1 MSDALHNDTVWS
13 NRSFVQLFWA
23 HTISLVG
30 TAIGTA
36 AIALLAEDLSQGSGP
51 RVLGYTLT
59 IRIVVFLFFGPFAGS
74 LSDLIGRK
82 FQMIFSDILRALVM
96 GSLFFVSAEWQ
107 LYLLAF
113 VLHLSSAIFT
123 PIYKSVIPGIV
134 GEELY
139 PKALAYGT
147 VAYNL
152 SDILGMLAG
161 GLLIY
166 YFGFEFGFGVDAAT
180 FLISALLIA
189 IVRFPQRPDKKEKER
204 SEIFFGIRRMFS
216 VPGLRRSLMLSLQ
229 VSIVGGLAIVTTAGY
244 VKNELGMEEAFYPV
258 AMSVMGIGA
267 MLAAIY
273 FSRCEAPFQR
283 LWGLMILPSFIAVL
297 ALVASVQSY
306 YVLLLAWFIS
316 GAGQGVFG
324 IISNNLLALN
334 SVEKERPH
342 IYAAQFALSH
352 AGWGISYPL
361 CGFLASRY
369 SFSMASWACLS
380 IMLLTMLP
388 MIGKR
393 SA

>member
-1 MSDALHNDTVWS
+1 
-13 NRSFVQLFWA
+13 
-23 HTISLVG
+23 
-30 TAIGTA
+30 
-36 AIALLAEDLSQGSGP
+36 
-51 RVLGYTLT
+51 
-59 IRIVVFLFFGPFAGS
+59 
-74 LSDLIGRK
+74 
-82 FQMIFSDILRALVM
+82 
-96 GSLFFVSAEWQ
+96 
-107 LYLLAF
+107 
-113 VLHLSSAIFT
+113 
-123 PIYKSVIPGIV
+123 
-134 GEELY
+134 
-139 PKALAYGT
+139 
-147 VAYNL
+147 
-152 SDILGMLAG
+152 
-161 GLLIY
+161 LIY

-229 VSIVGGLAIVTTAGY
+229 VSVVGGLAIVTTAGY
-244 VKNELGMEEAFYPV
+244 VKNELDMEEAFYPV
-258 AMSVMGIGA
+258 AMAVMGIGA

-273 FSRCEAPFQR
+273 FSRCEASSQR
-283 LWGLMILPSFIAVL
+283 FWGLMILPSFIAVL

>member
-1 MSDALHNDTVWS
+1 MSNALHNDTVWS
-13 NRSFVQLFWA
+13 NKRFTRLFWA
-23 HTISLVG
+23 HAISLVG

-59 IRIVVFLFFGPFAGS
+59 IRIIVFLFLGPFAGS
-74 LSDLIGRK
+74 LSDRIGRK
-82 FQMIFSDILRALVM
+82 LQMICSDILRALVM
-96 GSLFFVSAEWQ
+96 ISLFFVDAEWQ
-107 LYLLAF
+107 LYFLAF
-113 VLHLSSAIFT
+113 VLHLSSALFT
-123 PIYKSVIPGIV
+123 PIYKSIIPSIV
-134 GEELY
+134 GEKLY

-161 GLLIY
+161 GLLIF
-166 YFGFEFGFGVDAAT
+166 YFGFEFGFGVDAVT

-189 IVRFPQRPDKKEKER
+189 VVRFPGSSDKKDKER
-204 SEIFFGIRRMFS
+204 TEIFFGIRRMFS
-216 VPGLRRSLMLSLQ
+216 VPELRRSLMLSLQ

-244 VKNELGMEEAFYPV
+244 VKNELNLEEAFYPV

-267 MLAAIY
+267 MLAAIF
-273 FSRCEAPFQR
+273 FSRCEASCQR
-283 LWGLMILPSFIAVL
+283 LWGLMILPSFIVIL
-297 ALVASVQSY
+297 ALVASFQSY
-306 YVLLLAWFIS
+306 YVLLFAWLIS

-334 SVEKERPH
+334 SIEKERSH

-361 CGFLASRY
+361 CGFLASEH
-369 SFSMASWACLS
+369 SFSVAAWTCLGL
-380 IMLLTMLP
+380 MLITMVP
-388 MIGKR
+388 MIGRR
-393 SA
+393 S

>member
-1 MSDALHNDTVWS
+1 MDDALHNDTVWR

-229 VSIVGGLAIVTTAGY
+229 VSVVGGLAIVTTAGY

-258 AMSVMGIGA
+258 AMAVMGIGA

-273 FSRCEAPFQR
+273 FSRCEASSQR

>member
-166 YFGFEFGFGVDAAT
+166 YFGFEFGFGIDAAT

-229 VSIVGGLAIVTTAGY
+229 VSVVGGLAIVTTAGY

-258 AMSVMGIGA
+258 AMSVMGVGA

>member
-134 GEELY
+134 GEKLY

-152 SDILGMLAG
+152 SDILGMLTG

-166 YFGFEFGFGVDAAT
+166 YFGFEFGFGIDAVT

-229 VSIVGGLAIVTTAGY
+229 VSVVGGLAIVTTAGY

>member
-166 YFGFEFGFGVDAAT
+166 YFGFEFGFGIDAAT

-229 VSIVGGLAIVTTAGY
+229 VSVVGGLAIVTTAGY

>member
-1 MSDALHNDTVWS
+1 MDDALHNDTVWS

-96 GSLFFVSAEWQ
+96 CSLFFVSAEWQ

-152 SDILGMLAG
+152 SDILGMMAG

-180 FLISALLIA
+180 FLISAILIA
-189 IVRFPQRPDKKEKER
+189 VVRFPQRPDKKEKER

-216 VPGLRRSLMLSLQ
+216 VPGRRRSLMLSLQ
-229 VSIVGGLAIVTTAGY
+229 VSVVGGLAIVTTAGY
-244 VKNELGMEEAFYPV
+244 VKNELSMEEAFYPV
-258 AMSVMGIGA
+258 AMAGMGIGA

-273 FSRCEAPFQR
+273 FSRCEAPSQR

>member
-134 GEELY
+134 GEKLY

-161 GLLIY
+161 GLLIF
-166 YFGFEFGFGVDAAT
+166 YFGFEFGFGIDAVT

-229 VSIVGGLAIVTTAGY
+229 VSVVGGLAIVTTAGY

>member
-161 GLLIY
+161 GLLIF
-166 YFGFEFGFGVDAAT
+166 YFGFEFGFG
-180 FLISALLIA
+180 I
-189 IVRFPQRPDKKEKER
+189 
-204 SEIFFGIRRMFS
+204 
-216 VPGLRRSLMLSLQ
+216 
-229 VSIVGGLAIVTTAGY
+229 
-244 VKNELGMEEAFYPV
+244 
-258 AMSVMGIGA
+258 
-267 MLAAIY
+267 
-273 FSRCEAPFQR
+273 
-283 LWGLMILPSFIAVL
+283 
-297 ALVASVQSY
+297 
-306 YVLLLAWFIS
+306 
-316 GAGQGVFG
+316 
-324 IISNNLLALN
+324 
-334 SVEKERPH
+334 
-342 IYAAQFALSH
+342 
-352 AGWGISYPL
+352 
-361 CGFLASRY
+361 
-369 SFSMASWACLS
+369 
-380 IMLLTMLP
+380 
-388 MIGKR
+388 
-393 SA
+393 

>member
-152 SDILGMLAG
+152 SDILGMLTG

-166 YFGFEFGFGVDAAT
+166 YFDFEFGFGIDAAT

-216 VPGLRRSLMLSLQ
+216 VPELRRSLMLSLQ

-258 AMSVMGIGA
+258 AMSVMGVGA